1 MEFAFQILQISPREG
16 IFFFSMD
23 KFAISFR
30 GLPSFTIE
38 NIPLELPFE
47 IACAM
52 STNFLLKLVI

>member
-1 MEFAFQILQISPREG
+1 MEFAFQILQISLRD
-16 IFFFSMD
+16 FFFSMD